1 MKDVI
6 DMIDTLVDPIIRKQ
20 KEVYR
25 TAVVNQKVL
34 NVLTHKLDMTKGE
47 VDEMWNKA
55 QDEFEKE
62 EGSDF
67 DQQSDALRKMLK
79 DKLEKEHGL
88 EEKN

>member
-34 NVLTHKLDMTKGE
+34 NVLAHKLDMTKGE

-79 DKLEKEHGL
+79 DKLEKEHDL

>member
-1 MKDVI
+1 
-6 DMIDTLVDPIIRKQ
+6 
-20 KEVYR
+20 
-25 TAVVNQKVL
+25 
-34 NVLTHKLDMTKGE
+34 MTKGE

-79 DKLEKEHGL
+79 DKLEKEHDL